1 MALERAFP
9 ERFIPRYSM
18 VMFHPE
24 IPYADA
30 LQRGEIQARI
40 LAELDRGA
48 GADFDAAEAAALVAA
63 RLPLLPA

>member
-1 MALERAFP
+1 
-9 ERFIPRYSM
+9 M

-24 IPYADA
+24 ISYADA

-48 GADFDAAEAAALVAA
+48 GVDFDAGQAAALIEA
-63 RLPLLPA
+63 RLPVLPRRP